1 MKVFATEKA
10 AHAAISLSG
19 ASGDGPTTRK
29 WITVPETCL
38 IASNDRPN
46 IARNLIHRP
55 TNAALQ
61 QSSENNL
68 NFASEK
74 ESQCQ

>member
-1 MKVFATEKA
+1 MSRYANSRTDFTTR
-10 AHAAISLSG
+10 S
-19 ASGDGPTTRK
+19 DGPTTRK
-29 WITVPETCL
+29 WVTVPETCL
-38 IASNDRPN
+38 TASNDRPN

-55 TNAALQ
+55 TNAAPQ